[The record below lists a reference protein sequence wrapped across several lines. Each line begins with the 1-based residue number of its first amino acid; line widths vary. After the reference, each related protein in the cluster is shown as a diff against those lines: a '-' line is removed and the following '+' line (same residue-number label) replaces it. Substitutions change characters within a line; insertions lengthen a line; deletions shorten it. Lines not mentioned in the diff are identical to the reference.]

1 MFGKTASVRRALG
14 HHQGGNNA
22 PHSPTPFANHGRRE
36 TGLHVQT
43 PEQLLDVDDQGLY
56 LDNKHDA
63 RGGVKRQQVDPAA
76 LTVPTE
82 AHLGPNLPT
91 RSGELPGSSL
101 GEGRVVGISSP
112 TKLGSGSG
120 VPAQKKSCR

>member
-1 MFGKTASVRRALG
+1 MLNV
-14 HHQGGNNA
+14 
-22 PHSPTPFANHGRRE
+22 
-36 TGLHVQT
+36 
-43 PEQLLDVDDQGLY
+43 VDDQCLHF
-56 LDNKHDA
+56 DHKQDA
-63 RGGVKRQQVDPAA
+63 YIRVIRQQVDPAP
-76 LTVPTE
+76 LSVPAET
-82 AHLGPNLPT
+82 HLGPDFPT

>member
-43 PEQLLDVDDQGLY
+43 PEQLLDVDDQGPY

-63 RGGVKRQQVDPAA
+63 RGGVIRQQVDPAT

-91 RSGELPGSSL
+91 RSGELPGSRL

-112 TKLGSGSG
+112 T
-120 VPAQKKSCR
+120 